1 MYKLSDN
8 LTRGMK
14 SDLYVSADQNYIVKK
29 LHYDKYRNKME
40 NDTILKL
47 IKNEIMLLTLVEHEN
62 IVKIQGYNI
71 FNNIYFLKLEKCDYD
86 VEKMLK
92 NSEKRNL
99 YGGIEITIIKQFLNE
114 IGDALYYLHQ
124 MNIIHRDIK
133 LSNILVVE
141 KDDVIHFK
149 LSDFG
154 FSCINQ
160 TLYKNGIIEN
170 NFKKLFY
177 LKCGTPCYMAP
188 ELIKTVHKKDF
199 RLMNYDYKV
208 DIWSLGI
215 AIYELLTQKRIFN
228 TKNINEHF
236 KIFTE
241 LSTEEL
247 QKMINLKIY
256 ECSSE
261 FDNLLKNMICVNRH
275 TRLSSS
281 DLKNEK
287 IKIIKQH

>member
-8 LTRGMK
+8 ITRGMK
-14 SDLYVSADQNYIVKK
+14 SDLYLSADRNYIVKK
-29 LHYDKYRNKME
+29 LHYDKYKMKME

-92 NSEKRNL
+92 SIEKRNL
-99 YGGIEITIIKQFLNE
+99 YGGCEIRIIKQFLNE

-133 LSNILVVE
+133 LSNILVVK
-141 KDDVIHFK
+141 KDEDVKFK
-149 LSDFG
+149 ISDFG

-160 TLYKNGIIEN
+160 SLYKNGIMEN

-215 AIYELLTQKRIFN
+215 AIYELLTRKRIFD
-228 TKNINEHF
+228 TRNINEHF
-236 KIFTE
+236 KIFSE
-241 LSTEEL
+241 LTSEEL

-256 ECSSE
+256 ETSSE
-261 FDNLLKNMICVNRH
+261 FDDILKNMICVNRH
-275 TRLSSS
+275 SRYSSTQ
-281 DLKNEK
+281 LKNEK
-287 IKIIKQH
+287 IKIN